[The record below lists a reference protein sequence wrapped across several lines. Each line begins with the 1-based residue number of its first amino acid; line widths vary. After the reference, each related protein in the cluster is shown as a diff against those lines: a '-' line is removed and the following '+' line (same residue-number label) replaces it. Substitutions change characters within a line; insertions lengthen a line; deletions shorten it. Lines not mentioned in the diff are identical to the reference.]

1 MFQTDQ
7 SHTEKYGRNGTIET
21 ERVFSEAPAPLEARM
36 TDYTATRSMLKTK
49 AMAEPGDTPARR
61 AYYNLLEMT
70 ENHDK
75 TSDPEQRRQ
84 LAKNIERELGRL
96 AGL

>member
-1 MFQTDQ
+1 M
-7 SHTEKYGRNGTIET
+7 S
-21 ERVFSEAPAPLEARM
+21 
-36 TDYTATRSMLKTK
+36 DYAEIRSMLKTR
-49 AMAEPGDTPARR
+49 ALAEPGDTAARR

-75 TSDPEQRRQ
+75 TSDPEQKRH